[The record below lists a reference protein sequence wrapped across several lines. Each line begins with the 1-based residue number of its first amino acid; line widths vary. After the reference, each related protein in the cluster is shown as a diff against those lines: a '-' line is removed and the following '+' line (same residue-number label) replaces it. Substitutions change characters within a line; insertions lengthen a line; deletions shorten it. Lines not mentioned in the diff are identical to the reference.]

1 MDRCVKLGIKIKI
14 IAIQTG
20 SLIMELKEWYG
31 SLDKESLH
39 NCISK
44 KVE

>member
-1 MDRCVKLGIKIKI
+1 VKLGIKI

-20 SLIMELKEWYG
+20 NLIMELKNGMNHLTRNHCKIE
-31 SLDKESLH
+31 L
-39 NCISK
+39 SK